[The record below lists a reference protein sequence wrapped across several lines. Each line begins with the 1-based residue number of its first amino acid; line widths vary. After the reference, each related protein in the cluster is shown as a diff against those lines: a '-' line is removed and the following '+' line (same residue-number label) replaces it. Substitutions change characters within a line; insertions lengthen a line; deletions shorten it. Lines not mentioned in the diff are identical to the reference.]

1 MSRDHADSGGESK
14 GVVYAAL
21 GGNLCI
27 AIIKFV
33 AFAMT
38 RSSAMLTE
46 AVHSLVD
53 TIDQVLLLIGE
64 HRAERPADDRHPFGH
79 GLEIYFWSFTV
90 ALMVFLAGGAVSVYE
105 GVQRLLHA
113 GEIETPWI
121 NALVLGLSFLFE
133 GGSFLV
139 GVRAARKVMARRAGG
154 ERVSLFRFVRRSK
167 DPNLFTTLV
176 EDGAALTGLVIAAA
190 GLAGGVLLHVK
201 WADGLASIL
210 IGLLLMAMA
219 LVLANETRSLV
230 AGEAADEAV
239 LKRLQAV
246 LDAET
251 DLCRQTDLATLHFGP
266 KAILVAVTGEFFNA
280 APMDSVARRLTEKL
294 QAADDRVMRV
304 YFRPRPAPSPPAVA
318 SPADGAA

>member
-1 MSRDHADSGGESK
+1 MSEGPTDSGGESK
-14 GVVYAAL
+14 LVVYAAL
-21 GGNLCI
+21 AGNLSVS
-27 AIIKFV
+27 AIKFV
-33 AFAMT
+33 AFALT
-38 RSSAMLTE
+38 RSSAILTE

-64 HRAERPADDRHPFGH
+64 DRARKPADDRHPFGH

-105 GVQRLLHA
+105 GVQRLLHPSDIA
-113 GEIETPWI
+113 APWV
-121 NALVLGLSFLFE
+121 NAVVLTLSFLFE
-133 GGSFLV
+133 GASFLV
-139 GVRAARKVMARRAGG
+139 GARAARKVMARRAGG
-154 ERVSLFRFVRRSK
+154 ERVNLFRFVQRSK

-176 EDGAALTGLVIAAA
+176 EDGAALTGLLIAAV
-190 GLAGGVLLHVK
+190 GVAGGVLLLLK

-239 LKRLQAV
+239 LQRLQAA
-246 LDAET
+246 LDAEG

-266 KAILVAVTGEFFNA
+266 KAILVAVTGHFLTA
-280 APMDSVARRLTEKL
+280 DPMETVARRLTEKL
-294 QAADDRVMRV
+294 KAVDDRVQRV
-304 YFRPRPAPSPPAVA
+304 YFRPRPTPGEPDVA
-318 SPADGAA
+318 SSVDGAA